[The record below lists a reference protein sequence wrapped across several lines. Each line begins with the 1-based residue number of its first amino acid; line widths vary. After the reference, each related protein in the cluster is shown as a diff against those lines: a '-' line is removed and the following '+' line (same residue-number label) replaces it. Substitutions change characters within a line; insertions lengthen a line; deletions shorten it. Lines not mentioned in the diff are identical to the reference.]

1 MHGADDR
8 LRWEEHA
15 RTHVA
20 SCTLFD
26 LYASR
31 RSSMQGKSGEFCL
44 LTAPDWVTVIPVLS
58 GGNGEEILL
67 MVRQYRHGAEIITT
81 EFPAGLVDPGEEPLA
96 AAARELEEETGYRAG
111 RMTLL
116 GRVRPNPAFMNNWFS
131 TYLAEDLV
139 RVGDLS
145 LDDTEELQPLTLS
158 RAELARRIGSGEL
171 VNSLTLVS
179 YFLWERR
186 VVDGGPL
193 Q

>member
-1 MHGADDR
+1 
-8 LRWEEHA
+8 
-15 RTHVA
+15 
-20 SCTLFD
+20 
-26 LYASR
+26 
-31 RSSMQGKSGEFCL
+31 
-44 LTAPDWVTVIPVLS
+44 
-58 GGNGEEILL
+58 
-67 MVRQYRHGAEIITT
+67 
-81 EFPAGLVDPGEEPLA
+81 
-96 AAARELEEETGYRAG
+96 
-111 RMTLL
+111 
-116 GRVRPNPAFMNNWFS
+116 MNNWFS

-186 VVDGGPL
+186 VVDGGSS

>member
-1 MHGADDR
+1 
-8 LRWEEHA
+8 
-15 RTHVA
+15 
-20 SCTLFD
+20 
-26 LYASR
+26 
-31 RSSMQGKSGEFCL
+31 MQGKSGEFCL